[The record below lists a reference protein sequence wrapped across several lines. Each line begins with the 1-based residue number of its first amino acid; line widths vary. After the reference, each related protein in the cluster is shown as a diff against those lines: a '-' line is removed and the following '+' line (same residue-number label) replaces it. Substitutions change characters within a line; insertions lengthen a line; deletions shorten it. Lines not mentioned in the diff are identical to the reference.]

1 MASGRAHG
9 WAAHGF
15 TLIELLVV
23 ISIIGVLMG
32 ILIPALAGARLTA
45 RSTVGVANL
54 RSLSQL
60 TMLYEHEQR
69 FFPTPFNP
77 ETDARKRR
85 VPGSVWSDALHPSKD
100 QPLWN
105 FEVPSAPQWSTEFF
119 GVYWYSWLSDWNS
132 QGGRDTEVQF
142 SPADRLALD
151 QLAQYRSLQDSRD
164 GLYLYPSSYYMS
176 PTMWSAP
183 SRFGAGSR
191 AAMGPSALA
200 PMSVASMA
208 QPADKVLLWE
218 RADFARNNR
227 VAVNGRSATRQKM
240 APSWCNPEARPH
252 VATGDGG
259 VRQADMRKVG
269 DAAAANDEFLPGGRI
284 QPSDLM
290 PLYPSRVPSGR
301 DPLGGVATT
310 DGEHPLY
317 FWATNGGMRGV
328 DLPK

>member
-1 MASGRAHG
+1 MGRRR
-9 WAAHGF
+9 GF

-60 TMLYEHEQR
+60 LMLYEHEQR

-77 ETDARKRR
+77 ESNPRARR
-85 VPGSVWSDALHPSKD
+85 VPGTTWSDALHPTRD
-100 QPLWN
+100 QPVWN

-119 GVYWYSWLSDWNS
+119 AVYWYSWMSDWHG
-132 QGGRDTEVQF
+132 QGGRDSEVQF

-151 QLAQYRSLQDSRD
+151 QLAQYRSVQASRD
-164 GLYLYPSSYYMS
+164 GRYLWPSSYYMS
-176 PTMWSAP
+176 PTLWTTP
-183 SRFGAGSR
+183 SRYGAGAR
-191 AAMGPSALA
+191 GAMTAGSLA
-200 PMSVASMA
+200 PISISSVA

-218 RADFARNNR
+218 RADFAKNNR
-227 VAVNGRSATRQKM
+227 IAIQGASAARQKM

-252 VATGDGG
+252 VATADGG
-259 VRQADMRKVG
+259 VRQADIRKIG
-269 DAAAANDEFLPGGRI
+269 EAAASNAEFLPAGRI

-290 PLYPSRVPSGR
+290 PLMPSWRPDRLSA
-301 DPLGGVATT
+301 LGGVSST

-317 FWATNGGMRGV
+317 FWATNGGARGV